1 MATNSYLHLSFIYF
15 LSPSPTLPDHSALT
29 EKRDLRN
36 YSEGIKT
43 QQHEV
48 EQKLAGNKLLS
59 FPLKSQLF
67 KYLFT
72 FSPGFELRRIGII
85 KEICL
90 DLQLFMNHIL
100 GAREEKKV
108 TLHRCKASYS

>member
-1 MATNSYLHLSFIYF
+1 M
-15 LSPSPTLPDHSALT
+15 
-29 EKRDLRN
+29 
-36 YSEGIKT
+36 
-43 QQHEV
+43 
-48 EQKLAGNKLLS
+48 LAGNKLLS

-72 FSPGFELRRIGII
+72 FRPGFELRRIGII